1 MSDFEAAFLG
11 SCEMSQV
18 ACSCP
23 TPAVM
28 SAQEHTLPVYIWFWY
43 GTMQNNMSIQDDSIM

>member
-1 MSDFEAAFLG
+1 MSGFEAVFLI

-18 ACSCP
+18 TCSCT

-28 SAQEHTLPVYIWFWY
+28 SAQEHTLPMYIWFWY
-43 GTMQNNMSIQDDSIM
+43 GTMQNNISIQDDSNT